1 MFENKI
7 SLRNAVLRGLVT
19 LSLQKNY
26 LIVKATAPKKN
37 NDFIVSSIYRGG
49 GKSREQQL
57 LIGLKKYLEPINISM
72 QEPIEGLSSPDLFA
86 A

>member
-1 MFENKI
+1 MFKNKI

-37 NDFIVSSIYRGG
+37 NDFIVSSIYSVNSCFGEYCLGVR
-49 GKSREQQL
+49 L
-57 LIGLKKYLEPINISM
+57 L
-72 QEPIEGLSSPDLFA
+72 DLYMLLA
-86 A
+86 KVL